1 MDSTE
6 LLLKNLVLFGVPRLI
21 AELGDGDFRE
31 VKNNSRNDGFDH
43 HQLVGLEELKSEKL
57 SKHTKITGSVEVVI
71 IEVNA
76 CMSRDTCVFKDIC
89 NEKSE
94 NLKLISGGECDVVRM
109 FYVAPKINEEL
120 GWYQSLSC
128 RERQILQLVSK
139 GYAHKTIAREI
150 NISVYTVND
159 HLKSIYRKMGV
170 RSKGEASFLARRTI
184 FA

>member
-1 MDSTE
+1 MDNAT
-6 LLLKNLVLFGVPRLI
+6 LLLNNLVLSGVPHLI
-21 AELGDGDFRE
+21 AESVSGDFVV
-31 VKNNSRNDGFDH
+31 VKNNPTDEGN
-43 HQLVGLEELKSEKL
+43 HQQIPSIELLKSDKL
-57 SKHTKITGSVEVVI
+57 SKHAKVAGSVEIVI
-71 IEVNA
+71 IEVSS
-76 CMSRDTCVFKDIC
+76 CMGKNICAFKDIC
-89 NEKSE
+89 HQKKLA
-94 NLKLISGGECDVVRM
+94 NLDSISDGECGLVRM

-128 RERQILQLVSK
+128 RERQILQLISK

-170 RSKGEASFLARRTI
+170 RSKGEASFLARRAI